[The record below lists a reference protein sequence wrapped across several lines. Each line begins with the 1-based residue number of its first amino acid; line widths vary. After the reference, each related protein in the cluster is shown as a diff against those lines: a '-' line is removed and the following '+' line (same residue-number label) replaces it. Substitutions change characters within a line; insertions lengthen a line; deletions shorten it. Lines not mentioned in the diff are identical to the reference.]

1 MAKITCVGILVAD
14 LIGRPIDRFPEKG
27 KLMLVPEMELHVGGC
42 AHNTGVVLRKLG
54 EEVRVIGKVGRDDL
68 GEVVIRSL
76 ERHGV
81 DARGVVL
88 DDVYHTS
95 ATMVILDTAGER
107 TFLHY
112 PGTNSRLRAQDV
124 PDEFL
129 RDVQVIHVAGS
140 FLMPGFDGE
149 ETALLFRRAK
159 SFGVTTSLD
168 TAWDD
173 TGKWLAT
180 IEPVLPYVD
189 IFISNR
195 DESSRISGK
204 TNLVEIARFFLDFGI
219 TIVAIKMGEEGS
231 FIMTEKEK
239 IVVPPF
245 QVQAVDGTGAG
256 DAFAAGFLTG
266 YLKGWDLYEV
276 GRFANACGAMC
287 VQKMG
292 ATEGV
297 GTLEEVL
304 AFMRRHEVGG

>member
-1 MAKITCVGILVAD
+1 MARITCVGILVAD

-54 EEVRVIGKVGRDDL
+54 EDVTVVGKVGKDDL

-76 ERHGV
+76 ERHGI
-81 DARGVVL
+81 DARGVSF

-95 ATMVILDTAGER
+95 ATMVILDARGER

-112 PGTNSRLRAQDV
+112 PGTNARLRADDV
-124 PDEFL
+124 SEEL
-129 RDVQVIHVAGS
+129 LQKTQIVHVAGS

-149 ETALLFRRAK
+149 ETAILFQRAK
-159 SFGVTTSLD
+159 RFGVTTSLD

-173 TGKWLAT
+173 TGKWLST
-180 IEPVLPYVD
+180 IRPVLPYID
-189 IFISNR
+189 ILISNR

-204 TNLVEIARFFLDFGI
+204 TNLVEIAGFFLDFGI
-219 TIVAIKMGEEGS
+219 KIVAIKMGEEGS
-231 FIMTEKEK
+231 FIMTEKER

-245 QVQAVDGTGAG
+245 RVEAVDGTGAG
-256 DAFAAGFLTG
+256 DAFAAGFLVG
-266 YLKGWDLYEV
+266 YLREWDLYEV

-297 GTLEEVL
+297 GNFDEVL
-304 AFMRRHEVGG
+304 AFMKNEIGR